1 MNIITLIGRVGGDP
15 DYRSFPTGGAVI
27 SFSLATSEKWTSK
40 DGEKKEKT
48 QWHKVVIRQ
57 EGLIRIVQGYVK
69 KGSLV
74 AIVGQLNHGGDA
86 LL

>member
-48 QWHKVVIRQ
+48 
-57 EGLIRIVQGYVK
+57 E
-69 KGSLV
+69 
-74 AIVGQLNHGGDA
+74 
-86 LL
+86 